1 MINQWTEQDDVCQG
15 LLILIAS
22 FAGYA
27 VRRHRDDPG
36 FSLQHEVQAAFR
48 TNALS
53 FDGSSIMGKWPQSG
67 RGPLP
72 RLPLH
77 PKEGHGAFMDI
88 PAYYRAVSFPRLM
101 T

>member
-36 FSLQHEVQAAFR
+36 FSLQHAIYAIY
-48 TNALS
+48 A
-53 FDGSSIMGKWPQSG
+53 IAK
-67 RGPLP
+67 
-72 RLPLH
+72 
-77 PKEGHGAFMDI
+77 
-88 PAYYRAVSFPRLM
+88 AV
-101 T
+101 